1 MWSSCILAVGKS
13 DVFGTSRI
21 TLAVTPLLAVRINHF
36 FLHSVTIN
44 GASLEHFRFYIIL
57 ILNLKANHRCVVS

>member
-44 GASLEHFRFYIIL
+44 GASLKQL
-57 ILNLKANHRCVVS
+57 LVSGFIS